1 MIAQKN
7 NRMSLQMKRCF
18 SVLFIL
24 LTLFAVYAHPQT
36 EKLSVAMDIAKGDI
50 INLNPYTASD
60 STSVVIL
67 DNLYDGLFAYDAQ
80 TGRPVPSLAESYSV
94 SEDGLSWTFHLRTAY
109 FSDHSPITSES
120 FKESWNYL
128 IQGPLASNLDFLSS
142 VETPD
147 SSTLTVNL
155 KHPVSYL
162 PSLLCQP
169 CLAAVK
175 PTDSSLFSGA
185 YRVVFRDESRIKL
198 KKNNHYWDSVGC
210 PEVVIHIGTETDF
223 SSDFLSGSIHWSLA
237 PVENASQYMEVSPL
251 YGTTFLYFSSSDGIY
266 SDNDMQSALAQLVPV
281 DYIRIIQSSII
292 PSDSLV
298 PQSGAYAEYEKQASN
313 LFSTTFKRYNIR
325 SAADLPVLHIA
336 VHRGDSTILTGQLI
350 QEIWSET
357 LKGTV
362 SLDTVPSTVYTTDPA
377 ENPYDFCIITWIADY
392 YDPAAFLSLFRSDA
406 SYSLANYSNTEYDH
420 LLDLADSLED
430 RQSYLLEAEKILLNS
445 GTVIPISTAVST
457 NFVRSDL
464 IEGWYPNLLDIH
476 PLKNIRFK

>member
-1 MIAQKN
+1 M
-7 NRMSLQMKRCF
+7 RRCF

-36 EKLSVAMDIAKGDI
+36 EKLNVAMDIAKGDI

-60 STSVVIL
+60 SNSVVIL

-80 TGRPVPSLAESYSV
+80 TGKPVPSLAESYTV
-94 SEDGLSWTFHLRTAY
+94 SEDGLSWTFRIRSAF
-109 FSDHSPITSES
+109 FSDNSPITSQS
-120 FKESWNYL
+120 FKQSWEYL
-128 IQGPLASNLDFLSS
+128 LQGPLASNLYFLDS

-147 SSTLTVNL
+147 DSTLVVKL
-155 KHPVSYL
+155 EHPVSYL

-175 PTDSSLFSGA
+175 PTDSSVFSGA
-185 YRVVFRDESRIKL
+185 YRVVFRDESRIEL
-198 KKNNHYWDSVGC
+198 KKNPHYWDSVGC
-210 PEVVIHIGTETDF
+210 PEVVIHIGTEKDF
-223 SSDFLSGSIHWSLA
+223 SSDFLSGRIQWSLA
-237 PVENASQYMEVSPL
+237 PVENASDYMEVAPL

-266 SDNDMQSALAQLVPV
+266 SEDDMQSALAQLIPV

-298 PQSGAYAEYEKQASN
+298 PGSGAYAEYDTQATS
-313 LFSTTFKRYNIR
+313 LFSTIFKRYNIR

-357 LKGTV
+357 LRGTV
-362 SLDTVPSTVYTTDPA
+362 SLDTIPSTVYTTDPA

-406 SYSLANYSNTEYDH
+406 SYSLANYSNAEYDR
-420 LLDLADSLED
+420 LLDLADRLED

-457 NFVRSDL
+457 NFVRNDL
-464 IEGWYPNLLDIH
+464 IEGWYPNPLDIH